1 MNRIHLMSCGSFIN
15 KEEKMGKYIIKRIGY
30 SILSLFVIVTITF
43 FLMRL
48 APGSPF
54 ATEQNNISPQ
64 IQEQLN
70 EQYGLND
77 PWYEQY
83 VNYLGDVVT
92 MDFGQSMKYRGR
104 STNDMI
110 AESFPVSA
118 VLGASSLLFAVGF
131 GVLSGVISA
140 MNHNKWP
147 DYLAT
152 IVSVLGISIPSF
164 VLGSLMQYQLGLQ
177 LGWFPISGWTS
188 FAHTIL
194 PSLALGLGYMG
205 NIAKMTRSSLLEQ
218 NTSEYVKLA
227 RAKGRTKWGIAWN
240 HSLKNAL
247 LPVVTYLGPL
257 TAGILTGSF
266 VIENIFAIP
275 GLGRHFVQSINNR
288 DYTVIMGITVF
299 FAIVLLIAVLIVDI
313 LYVFLDP
320 RIDLEGED

>member
-1 MNRIHLMSCGSFIN
+1 MA
-15 KEEKMGKYIIKRIGY
+15 KYILKRFGH
-30 SILSLFVIVTITF
+30 SLLALFVIVTVTF

-48 APGSPF
+48 APGNPF
-54 ATEQNNISPQ
+54 AAEQQVVTPQ

-70 EQYGLND
+70 EAYGLND

-83 VNYLGDVVT
+83 FTYVKNVAT
-92 MDFGQSMKYRGR
+92 FDFGESMKYRGR

-110 AESFPVSA
+110 AESFPVS
-118 VLGASSLLFAVGF
+118 VTLGAASLFFAIGI
-131 GVLSGVISA
+131 GVLLGIISA
-140 MNHNKWP
+140 MYHNKAG
-147 DYLAT
+147 DYIAT
-152 IVSVLGISIPSF
+152 IISVLGISIPSF
-164 VLGSLMQYQLGLQ
+164 VLAGLMQYQLGLK
-177 LGWFPISGWTS
+177 LGWFPISGWKTNL
-188 FAHTIL
+188 HIL
-194 PSLALGLGYMG
+194 LPALALGLGYMG

-227 RAKGRTKWGIAWN
+227 KAKGLKKWGVVFK

-288 DYTVIMGITVF
+288 DYTLIMGITVF
-299 FAIVLLIAVLIVDI
+299 FAIVLLAAVLIVDI

-320 RIDLEGED
+320 RIKLEGDDN

>member
-1 MNRIHLMSCGSFIN
+1 ML
-15 KEEKMGKYIIKRIGY
+15 KYIFKRIGY
-30 SILSLFVIVTITF
+30 SILSLFVIVSITF
-43 FLMRL
+43 FLMRV

-77 PWYEQY
+77 PWYKQY
-83 VNYLGDVVT
+83 GNYLLDVAQF
-92 MDFGQSMKYRGR
+92 DFGQSMKYRGR

-110 AESFPVSA
+110 SESFSVSA
-118 VLGASSLLFAVGF
+118 LLGGASLLFAIGF
-131 GVLSGVISA
+131 GILSGVISA

-147 DYLAT
+147 DYIAT
-152 IVSVLGISIPSF
+152 VISVLGISIPSF
-164 VLGSLMQYQLGLQ
+164 VLGGLMQYYLGLK
-177 LGWFPISGWTS
+177 LGWFPISGWKTA
-188 FAHTIL
+188 AHVVL

-227 RAKGRTKWGIAWN
+227 KAKGRTKWGIAFH

-299 FAIVLLIAVLIVDI
+299 FAIVLLLAVLIVDI
-313 LYVFLDP
+313 LYVVLDP
-320 RIDLEGED
+320 RIQLDGED

>member
-1 MNRIHLMSCGSFIN
+1 MA
-15 KEEKMGKYIIKRIGY
+15 KYILKRIGY
-30 SILSLFVIVTITF
+30 SLLSLFVIVTLTF

-48 APGSPF
+48 APGNPF
-54 ATEQNNISPQ
+54 AAEQQVVTPQ

-70 EQYGLND
+70 EAYGLND

-83 VNYLGDVVT
+83 FNYVKNVAT
-92 MDFGQSMKYRGR
+92 FDFGESMKYRGR

-110 AESFPVSA
+110 AESFPVS
-118 VLGASSLLFAVGF
+118 VTLGAASLLFAIAV
-131 GVLSGVISA
+131 GVLLGVISA
-140 MNHNKWP
+140 MYHNKSG
-147 DYLAT
+147 DYIAT
-152 IVSVLGISIPSF
+152 IVAVLGISIPSF
-164 VLGSLMQYQLGLQ
+164 VLAGLMQYQLGLR
-177 LGWFPISGWTS
+177 LGWFPISGWKTS
-188 FAHTIL
+188 MHVIL
-194 PSLALGLGYMG
+194 PALALGLGYMG

-227 RAKGRTKWGIAWN
+227 KAKGLKKWGVVFK
-240 HSLKNAL
+240 HSLRNAL

-288 DYTVIMGITVF
+288 DYTLIMGITVF
-299 FAIVLLIAVLIVDI
+299 FAIVLLAAVLIVDI

-320 RIDLEGED
+320 RIKLEGDDK

>member
-1 MNRIHLMSCGSFIN
+1 MV
-15 KEEKMGKYIIKRIGY
+15 KYISKRTFY
-30 SILSLFVIVTITF
+30 SLLSLFVIVTITF

-54 ATEQNNISPQ
+54 AADKQVTAQ

-77 PWYEQY
+77 PWYVQY
-83 VNYLGDVVT
+83 FNYLKNVA
-92 MDFGQSMKYRGR
+92 MFDFGESMKYKGR

-118 VLGASSLLFAVGF
+118 ALGAGSLIFAIVF
-131 GVLSGVISA
+131 GVLSGIISA

-152 IVSVLGISIPSF
+152 LLAVLGISIPSF
-164 VLGSLMQYQLGLQ
+164 VLAGLLQYILGSQLQ
-177 LGWFPISGWTS
+177 LLPISGWQGPE
-188 FAHTIL
+188 HMIL
-194 PSLALGLGYMG
+194 PALALGLGYMG
-205 NIAKMTRSSLLEQ
+205 NIAKLTRSSLLEQ

-227 RAKGRTKWGIAWN
+227 RAKGRKKWRIAFH

-299 FAIVLLIAVLIVDI
+299 FAIVLLLAVLIVDI
-313 LYVFLDP
+313 LYVWLDP
-320 RIDLEGED
+320 RIQLEGDE

>member
-1 MNRIHLMSCGSFIN
+1 ML
-15 KEEKMGKYIIKRIGY
+15 KYIFKRIGY

-43 FLMRL
+43 FLMRV

-77 PWYEQY
+77 PWYKQY
-83 VNYLGDVVT
+83 GNYLLDVAQF
-92 MDFGQSMKYRGR
+92 DFGQSMKYRGR

-110 AESFPVSA
+110 SESFSVSA
-118 VLGASSLLFAVGF
+118 LLGGASLLFAIAF

-152 IVSVLGISIPSF
+152 IISVLGISIPSF
-164 VLGSLMQYQLGLQ
+164 VLGGLMQYFLGLK
-177 LGWFPISGWTS
+177 LGWFPISGWKS
-188 FAHTIL
+188 LAHVVL

-227 RAKGRTKWGIAWN
+227 KAKGRTKWGIAFH

-299 FAIVLLIAVLIVDI
+299 FAIVLLVAVLIVDI
-313 LYVFLDP
+313 LYVVLDP
-320 RIDLEGED
+320 RIQLDGED

>member
-1 MNRIHLMSCGSFIN
+1 
-15 KEEKMGKYIIKRIGY
+15 MGKYILKRIGY
-30 SILSLFVIVTITF
+30 SILSLFVIVSITF
-43 FLMRL
+43 VLMQL

-54 ATEQNNISPQ
+54 AAEQQVVSPQ
-64 IQEQLN
+64 IQQQLN

-83 VNYLGDVVT
+83 FNYIVDVARF
-92 MDFGQSMKYRGR
+92 DFGQSMKYRGR

-110 AESFPVSA
+110 GESFSVSA
-118 VLGASSLLFAVGF
+118 TLGASSLLFAISF
-131 GVLSGVISA
+131 GILSGVISA
-140 MNHNKWP
+140 MNHNKKA

-152 IVSVLGISIPSF
+152 IISVLGISIPSF
-164 VLGSLMQYQLGLQ
+164 VLGGLLQYFFGLKLGY
-177 LGWFPISGWTS
+177 FPISGWTS
-188 FAHTIL
+188 SAHTVL
-194 PSLALGLGYMG
+194 PALALGLGYMG

-227 RAKGRTKWGIAWN
+227 RAKGRTKWGIAWH

-299 FAIVLLIAVLIVDI
+299 FAIVLLLAVLIVDI

-320 RIDLEGED
+320 RIQLDEEN